1 MFKQLTNALLLSAS
15 LSVPFTALAQSNTAT
30 DAMIEPVISM
40 PAGHFFENLTYK
52 NEKELV
58 ATDYTGMSLYQ
69 YSEDGAAKLLTKV
82 DGHPVSIRFDEN
94 GTGLLSVHETSI
106 MQGAS
111 FLDSMALYKVTQ
123 DGQLTRLIGLDQSA
137 FLNGMAYLGEQQYL
151 IADAA
156 NGKIF
161 HFDMNTSKLSIWLED
176 EKLQAMQERPGL
188 PGVNGIQLYKGDL
201 YFTNSAQQLLGKITI
216 KDGKAG
222 ELTIVHKG
230 IQADDFI
237 IDEQGDWFITTHHH
251 EVIKFTPDGKQ
262 SVLVSHGI
270 EGNTA
275 IQMSNKEAG
284 VFYITNDGGLLFGG
298 TNPAGLHKVT
308 FK

>member
-1 MFKQLTNALLLSAS
+1 MFKQLTTALLFSVSLAASAQ
-15 LSVPFTALAQSNTAT
+15 PNTAGDT
-30 DAMIEPVISM
+30 TIESVIAM

-52 NEKELV
+52 NDKELV

-69 YSEDGAAKLLTKV
+69 YSESGVAKLFAKV

-94 GTGLLSVHETSI
+94 GNGLLSVHETSI

-111 FLDSMALYKVTQ
+111 FLESMALYKVTQ
-123 DGQLTRLIGLDQSA
+123 DGQLTRIKGLEQSA
-137 FLNGMAYLGEQQYL
+137 FLNGMVYLGEQQYL

-156 NGKIF
+156 HGKIF

-176 EKLQAMQERPGL
+176 EKLQALQERPGL
-188 PGVNGIQLYKGDL
+188 PGVNGIQLHKGEL
-201 YFTNSAQQLLGKITI
+201 YFTNSAQQLLGKIGI
-216 KDGKAG
+216 KNGKAVKL
-222 ELTIVHKG
+222 EIINRG

-251 EVIKFTPDGKQ
+251 EVIKYTHDGKQ

-275 IQMSNKEAG
+275 IQMSKTEAD

-298 TNPAGLHKVT
+298 TNPAGLHKVK
-308 FK
+308 F